1 MRRVVILFV
10 NVAEKE
16 RNNYLC
22 GSEKLNIMS
31 TETTTYNEETTV
43 QFHLAE
49 GTVLQSGRYRIT
61 RFIDSGGFGCTY
73 EAEHPQ
79 LGRVA
84 IKEFFPKTFCN
95 REASGHVTVGTHNN
109 RELVAKLKSKF
120 IREAKTIYALH
131 HPNIVHVSDVFEEND
146 TAYYVMD
153 YIDGRSLGKV
163 DKLPEAKALEY
174 ILQVCDA
181 LKYLHSQSILHL
193 DLKPANIMID
203 SNDTAIL
210 IDFGVSKQYDEVAG
224 ENTSTLLG
232 YTEGYAPLEQV
243 NRSVREFFPSTDIY
257 ALGATLYKLLSGVT
271 PASATCRASGEGELQ
286 PLPSGVSAKTR
297 KAIDNAM
304 ILNKNQRTQSV
315 DKFLADL
322 GGKSVVSGGGKVK
335 NGKKSRKGWLWVLIG
350 ALLVIAVGTLFLLN
364 REEVPTPT
372 EEVLTPT
379 EEAPTP
385 IKKAPAPERQGWGA
399 FPLYGDVSKVIC
411 KEDGVIDG
419 IYYFNANGDV
429 SKSEYYNSAGEL
441 DWRYTYRYD
450 SAGNLI
456 EMLAY
461 DSDGELWSRD
471 IYRYDSAGNQ
481 IERVEYNS
489 AGELESRWTYA
500 YDSAGNLI
508 EELKYNS
515 AGELEDKLTRHYDS
529 AGKLIEELEYGSDG
543 ELEEKFTCR
552 YDSAGNRIE
561 WYAEMFGCGW
571 SWKSTCRYDSAGK
584 LIEELG
590 YNSDGELEEKLTYR
604 YDSAGNKIERL
615 GYNSDGEL
623 DSRCTYRYDSAGN
636 RIEELYYYPDDER
649 ESRYT
654 YKIEYR

>member
-1 MRRVVILFV
+1 
-10 NVAEKE
+10 
-16 RNNYLC
+16 
-22 GSEKLNIMS
+22 MS
-31 TETTTYNEETTV
+31 TETTTYNEEATV

-95 REASGHVTVGTHNN
+95 REISGHVTVGTHNN

-120 IREAKTIYALH
+120 IREAKTIYGLH
-131 HPNIVHVSDVFEEND
+131 HPNIIHVSDVFEEND

-174 ILQVCDA
+174 IRQVCDA

-193 DLKPANIMID
+193 DIKPANIMID
-203 SNDTAIL
+203 GNDTAIL

-224 ENTSTLLG
+224 ENTSTLMG
-232 YTEGYAPLEQV
+232 YTEGYAPLEQM

-286 PLPSGVSAKTR
+286 SLPSGVSSKTR
-297 KAIDNAM
+297 KAVDNAM

-335 NGKKSRKGWLWVLIG
+335 NGKKSRKWWIWVLIC
-350 ALLVIAVGTLFLLN
+350 ALLAIAVGTLFLLN
-364 REEVPTPT
+364 REEAPTPT

-379 EEAPTP
+379 EEVLTPSEEAPTP
-385 IKKAPAPERQGWGA
+385 IKKAAAPERQGWDE
-399 FPLYGDVSKVIC
+399 FPLYGDVAKVTG
-411 KEDGVIDG
+411 KYNGVVAE

-429 SKSEYYNSAGEL
+429 SKYEDYSDGEL
-441 DWRYTYRYD
+441 DERDTYRYD

-456 EMLAY
+456 EEMGYSSSGKLYRRKTYRY
-461 DSDGELWSRD
+461 DSAGNMIEMVWYHSSGELRNKDTYRYDYAGNMIESMQYNSSGELDLRGA
-471 IYRYDSAGNQ
+471 YRYDSAGNQ
-481 IERVEYNS
+481 IE
-489 AGELESRWTYA
+489 A
-500 YDSAGNLI
+500 
-508 EELKYNS
+508 LKY
-515 AGELEDKLTRHYDS
+515 D
-529 AGKLIEELEYGSDG
+529 SDG
-543 ELEEKFTCR
+543 EL
-552 YDSAGNRIE
+552 GN
-561 WYAEMFGCGW
+561 
-571 SWKSTCRYDSAGK
+571 
-584 LIEELG
+584 
-590 YNSDGELEEKLTYR
+590 
-604 YDSAGNKIERL
+604 
-615 GYNSDGEL
+615 
-623 DSRCTYRYDSAGN
+623 
-636 RIEELYYYPDDER
+636 
-649 ESRYT
+649 RYT
-654 YKIEYR
+654 YEIEYR